1 MVNYYHC
8 ENRVMWSSL
17 RMIVKYALLTAD
29 NSDAVFNKNEIHTIS
44 NELPVI
50 IKNTCSFSKLM
61 FSLRSSQ

>member
-1 MVNYYHC
+1 
-8 ENRVMWSSL
+8 MWSSL